1 MIKHAFATKVVAA
14 ALMLLLLAI
23 ASLFAFAQPAAVKG
37 MSVQQQPTPIPN
49 DSDHLWPQFT
59 PDAWQEAAR
68 KVTYRVFMPQYVP
81 AEFVSGWPSYDAQTG
96 AIVQNYLSVGNPS
109 VLVIIQMPSS
119 KVQGGPPGKQVKVG
133 NIMGRYWEKE
143 NRCFLFLD
151 RDGTHIEL
159 QASPSVGSENLIRI
173 AGSMQQV
180 P

>member
-49 DSDHLWPQFT
+49 DS
-59 PDAWQEAAR
+59 
-68 KVTYRVFMPQYVP
+68 
-81 AEFVSGWPSYDAQTG
+81 
-96 AIVQNYLSVGNPS
+96 
-109 VLVIIQMPSS
+109 IQMPSS